1 MSEVLNGEV
10 LKNLSFE
17 ELLALGVN
25 EVADVEE
32 FKLVPVGYFVFEV
45 TESEVKTPDEA
56 DAQPFVQVGIT
67 IQGIQ
72 ELKDPTQAESVVAG
86 ETKSNFRYY
95 GSMGIQ
101 RFKTTFKS
109 VAEHYAAQGEAL
121 SVFDLIDKIK
131 GHQFVGYIDQRKVKP
146 KVAKGEKVD
155 PDDIKIYNDLNPQSV
170 ALAG

>member
-67 IQGIQ
+67 IQGVQ
-72 ELKDPTQAESVVAG
+72 ELKDPAQADPVVAG

-109 VAEHYAAQGEAL
+109 VFSPKFIRFIINGIVYKIDFL
-121 SVFDLIDKIK
+121 FIKLFRFFLIE
-131 GHQFVGYIDQRKVKP
+131 FVIL
-146 KVAKGEKVD
+146 
-155 PDDIKIYNDLNPQSV
+155 I
-170 ALAG
+170 